1 MAKFLFVVVLLLLAV
16 IVYQDFVSRAVS
28 VWCFLL
34 LAICFVYHHISSS
47 SLEQFALNVMV
58 NVGFC
63 VVQFLVLT
71 IYFSIKN
78 SQLVN
83 ITDNMLGLGDMVM
96 LLVLCFV
103 FTPLLFLVFFST
115 SMIMA
120 VVTGLYFHRKKQT
133 IPLAG
138 IQSVVLMVW
147 IIIVNFIFSRS
158 LYDDTWI
165 FNALQ

>member
-1 MAKFLFVVVLLLLAV
+1 MAKLLFVIVLLLLAV
-16 IVYQDFVSRAVS
+16 IVYQDFVSREVS
-28 VWCFLL
+28 AWCFLL
-34 LAICFVYHHISSS
+34 LAIGFVYHHISCSG
-47 SLEQFALNVMV
+47 LEQFALNSMV

-63 VVQFLVLT
+63 VVQFLLLT

-103 FTPLLFLVFFST
+103 FTPLLFLVFFLI
-115 SMIMA
+115 SMMIA
-120 VVTGLYFHRKKQT
+120 VFTGLYFQRKKQT

-158 LYDDTWI
+158 LYDDT
-165 FNALQ
+165 